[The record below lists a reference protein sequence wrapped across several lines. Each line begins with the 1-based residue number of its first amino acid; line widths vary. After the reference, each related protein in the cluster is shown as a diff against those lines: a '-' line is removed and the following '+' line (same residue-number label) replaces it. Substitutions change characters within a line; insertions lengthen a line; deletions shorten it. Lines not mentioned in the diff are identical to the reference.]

1 MLVCRRVNRGQ
12 PSVYGNSKGRNST
25 TFRFFPHQKQ
35 QVKQRNQRGLLFSF
49 FPIKKQFPTLW
60 VRCRK
65 KCLLPKVLV
74 LGHVHLGLKQQP
86 VQGLGK
92 VVVTSSIPG
101 ATRILCVQTFQN
113 GDTLPLKQT
122 ANLHI
127 GKWMVGR

>member
-1 MLVCRRVNRGQ
+1 MASLQFTEIQKEEIRQLFVFSLTKKNKL
-12 PSVYGNSKGRNST
+12 NNETKGGCCS
-25 TFRFFPHQKQ
+25 
-35 QVKQRNQRGLLFSF
+35 LFSDQ
-49 FPIKKQFPTLW
+49 KQFPTLW